1 MLSLN
6 LSSQHLL
13 LCSQIVHTFFVC
25 FRVAVFCFSPFHQF
39 CKVSNKSFPFLFCW
53 KQSTL
58 HWPSFLQNS
67 FQSQYGFDK
76 KKNKNQ
82 TNILLTQ
89 SLKVSEWVLFIYH
102 RVDVL
107 YWPFMF
113 QQKWKR
119 FWSLEHLLHRLRCV
133 MKNLLTVLKTGL
145 WVARMTFLLWALSRI
160 DWVETNWF

>member
-13 LCSQIVHTFFVC
+13 LCSQIVHTLFVC
-25 FRVAVFCFSPFHQF
+25 FRVAVFCFSPFHRF

-58 HWPSFLQNS
+58 HRPSFLQNS

-76 KKNKNQ
+76 KTQKPNKH
-82 TNILLTQ
+82 
-89 SLKVSEWVLFIYH
+89 FIDSVFKGQWMVFIH
-102 RVDVL
+102 LPELMCLIDHSC
-107 YWPFMF
+107 FNKSKKDF
-113 QQKWKR
+113 D
-119 FWSLEHLLHRLRCV
+119 HLLHRLRCV
-133 MKNLLTVLKTGL
+133 VKNSLTVLKTGL
-145 WVARMTFLLWALSRI
+145 WVARMTFLLWELSRI